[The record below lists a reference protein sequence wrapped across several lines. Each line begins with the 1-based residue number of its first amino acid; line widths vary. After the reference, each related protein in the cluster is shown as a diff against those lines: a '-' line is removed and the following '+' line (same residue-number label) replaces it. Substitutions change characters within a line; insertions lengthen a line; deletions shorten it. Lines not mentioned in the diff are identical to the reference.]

1 MTQFQI
7 HRHLA
12 IILLVVLQCNTL
24 TIAQTHTVT
33 KEIDELM
40 KASYPTHLPGAVV
53 LVALDDQI
61 IFQSGYGNSS
71 LETKEAITPRHVFRI
86 GSITKQFTAVAILK
100 LVSEKKIQLDDPVTR
115 FFPDYVQGKKV
126 TIRHLLTHTSGIPSY
141 TGILELQTSENKSA
155 EKSVDERFMAFNHLA
170 LEFEPGDRFQYT
182 NSGYFML
189 GMIIEKVTGVTYGD
203 YLKKEFFLPLQM
215 TSTYYDG
222 GSTEILSK
230 TTGYLTRE
238 QKFVA
243 AGRGHHSMS
252 YAAGALASTAED
264 LFKWSRYVFTFKLL
278 HEDIIAQAREPA
290 RLSSSKEINYGFGWS
305 LGRLDDLPGDLSWWR
320 Y

>member
-7 HRHLA
+7 YRHLV
-12 IILLVVLQCNTL
+12 IILLVGLHGNTP
-24 TIAQTHTVT
+24 TVAQTHTVI

-100 LVSEKKIQLDDPVTR
+100 LVSEKKIRLDDPVTR
-115 FFPDYVQGKKV
+115 FFPDYVQGQKV
-126 TIRHLLTHTSGIPSY
+126 SIRHLLTHTSGIPSY
-141 TGILELQTSENKSA
+141 TGILELQTPENKSA
-155 EKSVDERFMAFNHLA
+155 EKSVKERFMAFKHLV